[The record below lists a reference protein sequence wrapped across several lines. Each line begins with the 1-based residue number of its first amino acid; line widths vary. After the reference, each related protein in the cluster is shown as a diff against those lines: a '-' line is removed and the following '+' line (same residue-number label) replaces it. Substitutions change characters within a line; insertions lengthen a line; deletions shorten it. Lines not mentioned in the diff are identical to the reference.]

1 MKLQNEPCNEIRSY
15 EHFVVKEK
23 LDSLE
28 RDVSKCKINI
38 FHKLIIYA
46 IERAHYAIEG
56 LKERLPY
63 SKI

>member
-28 RDVSKCKINI
+28 RDVSKCKIN
-38 FHKLIIYA
+38 YDN
-46 IERAHYAIEG
+46 
-56 LKERLPY
+56 
-63 SKI
+63 